1 MNLKIVFGII
11 VPSVIIVL
19 LAVFASLDIGFSVEE
34 SYPKQ
39 ISISSEVF
47 QNGQIKTAVKIGEID
62 ITNDYLFS
70 KRYDLQ
76 QLRAC
81 LIDNSKVKENI
92 DAGTLEY
99 SGGDYPLNE
108 GLVYDYYGNSER
120 NVQIGAYANK
130 KVKIYLRPSD
140 YFNYG
145 KLGYRTQTPNLGT
158 NYSDLISEYGQ
169 YDELVIIKVEN
180 SGTRLAYARYSNCYD
195 LNDETLSKAIHIQL
209 VA

>member
-11 VPSVIIVL
+11 VPSMLIVL
-19 LAVFASLDIGFSVEE
+19 LAVFASLDIGFSVNE

-81 LIDNSKVKENI
+81 LIDNSKVKESI
-92 DAGTLEY
+92 DAGTLGY
-99 SGGDYPLNE
+99 SEGDYSLNGE
-108 GLVYDYYGNSER
+108 LVPYNYYNNNER
-120 NVQIGAYANK
+120 NVQMGAYANK
-130 KVKIYLRPSD
+130 KVKIYLRPS
-140 YFNYG
+140 YNFNYG
-145 KLGYRTQTPNLGT
+145 
-158 NYSDLISEYGQ
+158 NYSDLISQYGQ
-169 YDELVIIKVEN
+169 YDELVIFKVEN
-180 SGTRLAYARYSNCYD
+180 SGTNLFSYKIGSNSCYN
-195 LNDETLSKAIHIQL
+195 LNDETLSKAIHIDL

>member
-11 VPSVIIVL
+11 VPSVFIIL

-62 ITNDYLFS
+62 ITNNYLFS
-70 KRYDLQ
+70 KRYDLP

-81 LIDNSKVKENI
+81 LIDNSKVKESI
-92 DAGTLEY
+92 DAGTLGY
-99 SGGDYPLNE
+99 SEGDYPLNE
-108 GLVYDYYGNSER
+108 GLVYNYYSNNER
-120 NVQIGAYANK
+120 NVQIGAYGNK

-140 YFNYG
+140 NFNYG
-145 KLGYRTQTPNLGT
+145 NLRPPNNFNYG
-158 NYSDLISEYGQ
+158 NYSDLISKYGQ
-169 YDELVIIKVEN
+169 YDELVIFKVEN
-180 SGTRLAYARYSNCYD
+180 SGTRLAYMGEYSNCYN
-195 LNDETLSKAIHIQL
+195 LNDETLSKATHIQL
-209 VA
+209 AA